1 MEVGG
6 VVNGNQISVEVN
18 HFTKYA
24 VLAVSKSYEVKL
36 NFSDTTG
43 HWAESMIQQAVSE
56 GIVNGYRDGTFK
68 PNQTV
73 TRAEFV
79 VMLMNALGAQGEGT
93 TLTFTDTSKI
103 GAWAQT
109 AVARAVQ
116 AGLITGYADG
126 SFHPD
131 SEITRAEVAVM
142 IGRVLRLAVESDAA
156 TGFADDN
163 DISSWAKGTVAAMKK
178 LGIIEGTGANK
189 FNSDAKAT
197 RAEAVIILL
206 RMLEQQSK

>member
-1 MEVGG
+1 KNDQRAAIFFYDEVKKEWVEVGG
-6 VVNGNQISVEVN
+6 TVNGNQISVEVN
-18 HFTKYA
+18 HFKKYA
-24 VLAVSKSYEVKL
+24 VLAVSKSYEVKF

-93 TLTFTDTSKI
+93 TLTFTDKSKI

-109 AVARAVQ
+109 AVAQAVQ
-116 AGLITGYADG
+116 AGLITGFADG

-142 IGRVLRLAVESDAA
+142 IGRVLR
-156 TGFADDN
+156 
-163 DISSWAKGTVAAMKK
+163 
-178 LGIIEGTGANK
+178 
-189 FNSDAKAT
+189 
-197 RAEAVIILL
+197 
-206 RMLEQQSK
+206 